1 MDHLQSI
8 AIIKVWKARTDFR
21 PWIDCHVFCMSVACI
36 VIICSVVKVF
46 MALEAG
52 QTAIKVRGS
61 GFYVV
66 IDIGSTTGNGQQ
78 VQLIIL

>member
-1 MDHLQSI
+1 M
-8 AIIKVWKARTDFR
+8 
-21 PWIDCHVFCMSVACI
+21 PWIDCHVFCMSVVENLPSML
-36 VIICSVVKVF
+36 VIICFVVKVF

-66 IDIGSTTGNGQQ
+66 RDIGSTTGNGQQ
-78 VQLIIL
+78 VQLIITAIFYFKSA